1 MEEQRLWYVVNT
13 YSGWENKVKEKL
25 EMRSKSMD
33 MKDYIFQVIVPEQY
47 EVLVQDGVRKERS
60 RKLFPGYVLI
70 EMIMTNEAW
79 YIVRNTPGV
88 TGFIGSSGKGAKPIP
103 LQPDEVD
110 KIIGNRLTTTYK
122 SLKIGNKVTIKDGPF
137 KGMSGIIVSRNDDII
152 TVEVDLFGQD
162 TPIELSINQL

>member
-1 MEEQRLWYVVNT
+1 
-13 YSGWENKVKEKL
+13 
-25 EMRSKSMD
+25 
-33 MKDYIFQVIVPEQY
+33 
-47 EVLVQDGVRKERS
+47 
-60 RKLFPGYVLI
+60 
-70 EMIMTNEAW
+70 MTNEAW

>member
-122 SLKIGNKVTIKDGPF
+122 SLKIGNKVTIKGGPF